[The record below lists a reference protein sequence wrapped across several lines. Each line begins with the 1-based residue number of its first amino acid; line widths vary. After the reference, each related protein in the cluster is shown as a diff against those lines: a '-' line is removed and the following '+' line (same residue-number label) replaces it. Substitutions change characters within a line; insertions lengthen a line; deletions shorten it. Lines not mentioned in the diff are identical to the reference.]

1 MSVRHRTAATVALT
15 LSILA
20 LQVVTASTPV
30 ITGAIQGV
38 ELCPQSIC
46 DAAIF
51 AGDFTGQVN
60 SKPTSGFFGAAITY
74 DEPLPSQ
81 PFSTEITGGS
91 WAIHTR
97 LRTVGGK
104 ILDGGTL
111 TNIGPP
117 SGETEDRFTVTLTME
132 ITKGGFGTLHF
143 TGILD
148 HNQFP
153 PTIAGEITP

>member
-74 DEPLPSQ
+74 DTPLDSRSRIVPSLKN
-81 PFSTEITGGS
+81 PASIRKR
-91 WAIHTR
+91 IR
-97 LRTVGGK
+97 RR
-104 ILDGGTL
+104 
-111 TNIGPP
+111 P
-117 SGETEDRFTVTLTME
+117 
-132 ITKGGFGTLHF
+132 
-143 TGILD
+143 
-148 HNQFP
+148 
-153 PTIAGEITP
+153 IA